1 MLALD
6 PPVLPTSTIII
17 FHMVIYK
24 INAIECHN
32 NKCRVNPKAETHYQ
46 NKAHG
51 GGSQAWAHLPA
62 WAQFR

>member
-51 GGSQAWAHLPA
+51 GGSQA
-62 WAQFR
+62 